1 VSRSLQ
7 TNRTACRVLLYL
19 SVAVATSL
27 SSAKL
32 LCQDTAP
39 TPETVEEVLHQMADQ
54 AGVIFAGQV
63 TAIRSRPGENGAS
76 GTVEVDFRVDEAI
89 RGCQAG
95 STYTLREWAG
105 LWSGGD
111 PRYRAGQHLLMMLH
125 APGAAGI
132 SSPVGGMAGVIPLR
146 GTATSPTVGS
156 SSTIST
162 AEIADLRWVGTR
174 LLRTLSAPA
183 APVVT
188 GSSQSGI
195 GNSASADAS
204 TAAQQAPV
212 SVVVQMLRSWQQDGR
227 QQDGR

>member
-1 VSRSLQ
+1 
-7 TNRTACRVLLYL
+7 
-19 SVAVATSL
+19 
-27 SSAKL
+27 
-32 LCQDTAP
+32 
-39 TPETVEEVLHQMADQ
+39 MADQ

-76 GTVEVDFRVDEAI
+76 GAVEVDFRVDEAI

-111 PRYRAGQHLLMMLH
+111 PRYRVGQRLLMMLH

-146 GTATSPTVGS
+146 GTATSPAVGS

-174 LLRTLSAPA
+174 LLRTLSTPA
-183 APVVT
+183 SPIVT
-188 GSSQSGI
+188 GSSSQSGA